1 MIEVENLCKVYGST
15 SALQDVS
22 FSVKPGEIL
31 GFLGPN
37 GAGKTTTL
45 RILSGYL
52 PASSGTATV
61 AGYDVHEQ
69 SMAVRQRIG
78 YLPETPPLYPDMTV
92 EDFLYF
98 VSRIKQVKG
107 SLRKRSVESAMVRCG
122 LEDRRN
128 QLIRKLSKG
137 YRQRVGIAQAIVHDP
152 PVIVLDEPTVG
163 LDPRQIIEVRN
174 LIKSLAGDHTIILST
189 HILPEVSMTCDRVT
203 IINRGQVVATG
214 ALDDLMAELTAGSGY
229 ELEIEGELNPQ
240 KLNSLEQI
248 KGIRTIQPLD
258 TLSVDC
264 RHRLRVLCEP
274 QTEPG
279 PEIVSALILSGLKLY
294 EMRRTRASLEEVF
307 LDLTTQQDT
316 VTTESESESES
327 GSGSESEETI
337 NSIEEQTKIS
347 LASSE
352 LGEEDSP
359 DNLENTEE
367 PQGLSESI
375 EEEENRE

>member
-1 MIEVENLCKVYGST
+1 MIEVENLCKIYGST
-15 SALQDVS
+15 SALQNVS

-92 EDFLYF
+92 EGFLYF

-128 QLIRKLSKG
+128 QHIRKLSKG

-152 PVIVLDEPTVG
+152 DVIVLDEPTVG

-189 HILPEVSMTCDRVT
+189 HILPEVSMTCDRVA

-214 ALDDLMAELTAGSGY
+214 LLDELMAELTAGSGY
-229 ELEIEGELNPQ
+229 ELEIEGELSPQ

-248 KGIRTIQPLD
+248 KGVRTIQPLEG
-258 TLSVDC
+258 LSVDSS
-264 RHRLRVLCEP
+264 RHHLQVFCEP

-279 PEIVSALILSGLKLY
+279 PEIVSALVLAGLNLY

-307 LDLTTQQDT
+307 LQLTTQQDT
-316 VTTESESESES
+316 VTTESEI
-327 GSGSESEETI
+327 ESEETV
-337 NSIEEQTKIS
+337 NSIEENPDNIEKTEVS
-347 LASSE
+347 PTDSE
-352 LGEEDSP
+352 LPEGDEEMK
-359 DNLENTEE
+359 
-367 PQGLSESI
+367 
-375 EEEENRE
+375 

>member
-1 MIEVENLCKVYGST
+1 MIEVENLCKIYGLT
-15 SALQDVS
+15 PALQDVS

-52 PASSGTATV
+52 PATSGTAKI

-92 EDFLYF
+92 EGFLYF
-98 VSRIKQVKG
+98 VSRIKQVRG
-107 SLRKRSVESAMVRCG
+107 SLRKKNVESAIERCG

-174 LIKSLAGDHTIILST
+174 LIKSLAGSHTIILST

-214 ALDDLMAELTAGSGY
+214 ALDELMAELTAGSGY
-229 ELEIEGELNPQ
+229 ELEVEGELSPQ
-240 KLNSLEQI
+240 NLKILEQI
-248 KGIRTIQPLD
+248 NGVRTLQQLENLTPD
-258 TLSVDC
+258 SP
-264 RHRLRVLCEP
+264 RHYLRVLCEP
-274 QTEPG
+274 QVEPG
-279 PEIVSALILSGLKLY
+279 PEIVSALVMAGLNLY

-307 LDLTTQQDT
+307 LELTTQQDT
-316 VTTESESESES
+316 VTTESESEAEPEETVNLIEENPDNIDKTEKSQELSES
-327 GSGSESEETI
+327 GEEV
-337 NSIEEQTKIS
+337 
-347 LASSE
+347 
-352 LGEEDSP
+352 
-359 DNLENTEE
+359 
-367 PQGLSESI
+367 
-375 EEEENRE
+375 R

>member
-1 MIEVENLCKVYGST
+1 MIEVENLCKIYGLT
-15 SALQDVS
+15 PALQDVS

-52 PASSGTATV
+52 PATSGTAKI

-78 YLPETPPLYPDMTV
+78 YLPETPPLYADMTV
-92 EDFLYF
+92 EGFLYF
-98 VSRIKQVKG
+98 VSRIKQVRG
-107 SLRKRSVESAMVRCG
+107 SLRKKNVESAMERCG
-122 LEDRRN
+122 LEDRRH

-174 LIKSLAGDHTIILST
+174 LIKSLAGSHTIILST

-214 ALDDLMAELTAGSGY
+214 ALDELMAELTAGSGY
-229 ELEIEGELNPQ
+229 ELEVEGELSPQ
-240 KLNSLEQI
+240 NLQILEQI
-248 KGIRTIQPLD
+248 NGVRSLQPLENLTPD
-258 TLSVDC
+258 SP
-264 RHRLRVLCEP
+264 RHHLRVLCEP
-274 QTEPG
+274 QVEPG
-279 PEIVSALILSGLKLY
+279 PDIVSALVMAGLNLY

-307 LDLTTQQDT
+307 LELTTQQDT
-316 VTTESESESES
+316 VTTESESEPEPEETVNSIGENPDNIDKTEESQELSES
-327 GSGSESEETI
+327 GEEV
-337 NSIEEQTKIS
+337 
-347 LASSE
+347 
-352 LGEEDSP
+352 
-359 DNLENTEE
+359 
-367 PQGLSESI
+367 
-375 EEEENRE
+375 R

>member
-1 MIEVENLCKVYGST
+1 MIEVENLYKIYGST
-15 SALQDVS
+15 PAIQDVS

-52 PASSGTATV
+52 PATSGTAKV

-92 EDFLYF
+92 EGFLYF
-98 VSRIKQVKG
+98 VSRIKQVRGSDRKG
-107 SLRKRSVESAMVRCG
+107 RVESAMVRCG

-214 ALDDLMAELTAGSGY
+214 ALEDLMAELTAGSGY
-229 ELEIEGELNPQ
+229 ELEIAGEIDME
-240 KLNSLEQI
+240 KLNNLEQI
-248 KGIRTIQPLD
+248 QGVRAVQPLEI
-258 TLSVDC
+258 LPAESS
-264 RHRLRVLCEP
+264 RHHLRVLCEP
-274 QTEPG
+274 QAEPG
-279 PEIVSALILSGLKLY
+279 PEIVSALVLAGLNLY

-307 LDLTTQQDT
+307 LQLTTQQDT
-316 VTTESESESES
+316 VITDSKSETDDQGIVNSVEDNLDNIEQTQSSPPTSESPEVD
-327 GSGSESEETI
+327 
-337 NSIEEQTKIS
+337 Q
-347 LASSE
+347 
-352 LGEEDSP
+352 
-359 DNLENTEE
+359 
-367 PQGLSESI
+367 
-375 EEEENRE
+375 